1 MKRAGVGKEKTKRKN
16 LHEKLYEKKMHTA
29 GTVRKKNK
37 HAHIASQKNFH
48 AEAGLPTPTRPPP
61 LTFLMVLP

>member
-29 GTVRKKNK
+29 GTGRKKNK
-37 HAHIASQKNFH
+37 PVHIASQKNFH
-48 AEAGLPTPTRPPP
+48 AEAGLPTPF
-61 LTFLMVLP
+61 TFLMVLP